1 MHANVTLFEIFEKKK
16 CISIFDNHDDCKTNN
31 VFYHIYLSL
40 SDKGIVMRQTN
51 HNLFYIQ

>member
-1 MHANVTLFEIFEKKK
+1 MHENVTVFEIFEKK